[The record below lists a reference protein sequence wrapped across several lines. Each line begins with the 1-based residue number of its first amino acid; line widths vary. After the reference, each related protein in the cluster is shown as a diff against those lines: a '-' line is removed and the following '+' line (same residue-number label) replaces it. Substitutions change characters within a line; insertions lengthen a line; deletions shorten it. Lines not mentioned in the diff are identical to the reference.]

1 MKKKN
6 IILNTILTICLL
18 TGCATK
24 AQKSAA
30 STVADSY
37 SNTSMEEVFDTVFSF
52 KEYTTNKELAASH
65 FKTSEKQLQNYTQ
78 LFDIYNTYDGIN
90 NLKTINDNAGIK
102 PVEVDPVIISLL
114 KEAKNFYEWSNGE
127 FDITIGALLK
137 VWHTYR
143 EEGIVLNE
151 EGKLGKVPSKEEL
164 EKAAKNKGWEYVEI
178 DDKANTVYITN
189 PDVSLDVG
197 GIAKGYATELCAKT
211 MQDTGMTSG
220 ILNVGRNIR
229 LLGEK
234 KDGNWS
240 VGITDPEGKYANGL
254 VVLSFSNA
262 ESIVTS
268 GDYERYYK
276 AEDGNIYPHIVDPS
290 TMYPARYYRSVSI
303 LTEDSGAADCLSTA
317 LFTMSIED
325 GKKLL
330 QTYTEKTGN
339 PAEAIWIVEKDKTQ
353 NEKYKTVG
361 DYNVIY
367 TDGLEDKI
375 LWN

>member
-143 EEGIVLNE
+143 EEGIVLRTR
-151 EGKLGKVPSKEEL
+151 KS
-164 EKAAKNKGWEYVEI
+164 
-178 DDKANTVYITN
+178 
-189 PDVSLDVG
+189 S
-197 GIAKGYATELCAKT
+197 
-211 MQDTGMTSG
+211 
-220 ILNVGRNIR
+220 
-229 LLGEK
+229 
-234 KDGNWS
+234 
-240 VGITDPEGKYANGL
+240 
-254 VVLSFSNA
+254 
-262 ESIVTS
+262 
-268 GDYERYYK
+268 
-276 AEDGNIYPHIVDPS
+276 
-290 TMYPARYYRSVSI
+290 
-303 LTEDSGAADCLSTA
+303 
-317 LFTMSIED
+317 
-325 GKKLL
+325 
-330 QTYTEKTGN
+330 
-339 PAEAIWIVEKDKTQ
+339 
-353 NEKYKTVG
+353 
-361 DYNVIY
+361 
-367 TDGLEDKI
+367 
-375 LWN
+375 